1 MPEDPDW
8 AWIGKFYEGDEE
20 AFNALFRKHQTRA
33 LNLAFRFTRDR
44 QSAEDVVQEVFIKVY
59 ERKVNADPSAKFST
73 WLYRVVVNA
82 SLDLV
87 RRKKTLFFRSFD
99 EERRSGES
107 ESVQTLAETIA
118 DPAALRPGEALVERE
133 AQEALRQEIDRLP
146 DKYRAPILLYQ
157 FEEMP
162 YRDIARILGISEKA
176 VERRLSH
183 AKEHLKKKLQAKGF

>member
-8 AWIGKFYEGDEE
+8 AWIGKFYDGDQG
-20 AFNALFRKHQTRA
+20 AFNELFRKHQTRA

-44 QSAEDVVQEVFIKVY
+44 QSAEDIVQEVFLRIY
-59 ERKVNADPSAKFST
+59 ERKVSADPSAKFST

-99 EERRSGES
+99 EERNSGES
-107 ESVQTLAETIA
+107 ESGRTLAETVA
-118 DPAALRPGEALVERE
+118 DPAARRLGEGLAERE
-133 AQEALRQEIDRLP
+133 VEEALRREIDRLP

-183 AKEHLKKKLQAKGF
+183 AKERLKKRLQAKGF